1 MLKCSYFFSKS
12 LLAGD
17 ILTFSQTTTHRAAVH
32 LLVRAL
38 PVWTPLEW
46 FSGVIDELDSHT
58 CCSTLTLNRPEFGL
72 ILHTGYFSKPCS
84 NLDGTN
90 LMNLREAPPLA
101 SLWKLRVHML
111 QVFLSIYWLF
121 LSVFDHSFS
130 IFSSQWLC
138 CMFKESVLR
147 SGERLVCFIYSM
159 SRSYS
164 AQHVSFLAFWKTVL
178 SINMVHWP
186 QQCML
191 QSGHKMQLYWC
202 DPLLYF

>member
-1 MLKCSYFFSKS
+1 MLKCSYFFSRS

-46 FSGVIDELDSHT
+46 FSGAIDELDSHT

-72 ILHTGYFSKPCS
+72 ILHTGHFSKPFS

-164 AQHVSFLAFWKTVL
+164 AQHVRCLAFWKTVL